1 MYMSANTNYLTT
13 SLQLNNL
20 ISNSLQVGTT
30 SPTLNKIDYGTFTF
44 SSTLSANTTSYTTAI
59 IYTNGYVFSS
69 TPKIFYSLSPGISG
83 AVCIDIQI
91 APQNVA
97 NNYVNFYVRNVNLT
111 TSYTGFIIN
120 WIAIN

>member
-1 MYMSANTNYLTT
+1 MSSNTNYLTT

-20 ISNSLQVGTT
+20 TANSLQVGTS
-30 SPTLNKIDYGTFTF
+30 SPSINKIDYGSFTF
-44 SSTLSANTTSYTTAI
+44 SSTLTANTTTYTTAI
-59 IYTNGYVFSS
+59 TYTNGYVFSS
-69 TPKIFYSLSPGISG
+69 APKIFYSLSPGISG

-97 NNYVNFYVRNVNLT
+97 TNYVNFYVRNVNLT